1 VIVSGASGK
10 LNTFLTWQEAETLP
24 VRTDSPSAQG
34 EELTEQKTSHDG
46 HASPS
51 VERVPSG
58 QNEDGSPA
66 AGRESI
72 LRVTSPTA
80 SPERQEG
87 TEWEAQ
93 DTDFSMTMTGISNT
107 GVVFA
112 ADANAERCAIE
123 GNCCMALAQSALR
136 DEVLERLGGTKE
148 ILCGLIYVLTTGTEW
163 AASSA
168 ARAIANIAYRPEN
181 LTSFVTLLDEEK
193 QDQLI
198 KGLALLAKDKM
209 RQQSQEYSVLCIAN
223 MLAHDGLLAGITK
236 VQGIKAD
243 LALLQK
249 SSEPAISTEATRA
262 VTLLNQARFGTIS
275 WRAPKRA

>member
-1 VIVSGASGK
+1 MLVPLVK
-10 LNTFLTWQEAETLP
+10 CTFLTWQEAETLP
-24 VRTDSPSAQG
+24 VRRDSLSEQD
-34 EELTEQKTSHDG
+34 EDVTEQKTSHDG
-46 HASPS
+46 HASP
-51 VERVPSG
+51 VVGGVPSG
-58 QNEDGSPA
+58 QNEDRSHA
-66 AGRESI
+66 TGRDSI

-93 DTDFSMTMTGISNT
+93 DTDFSMTLTGMSNT
-107 GVVFA
+107 GVAFA

-148 ILCGLIYVLTTGTEW
+148 ILCGLICVLTTGTEW
-163 AASSA
+163 AAGSA

-181 LTSFVTLLDEEK
+181 LTNFVTMLDDEK

-198 KGLALLAKDKM
+198 RGLALLAKDKM
-209 RQQSQEYSVLCIAN
+209 RQESKEYSVLCIAN

-236 VQGIKAD
+236 VQGLKAD
-243 LALLQK
+243 LAILQK
-249 SSEPAISTEATRA
+249 SREPAISTEATRA

-275 WRAPKRA
+275 WRAPKRV